1 MSPLVRSAAVS
12 NAELV
17 GLIPAAGRARRLGG
31 LPLSKEL
38 LPVGVRET
46 SSSAGAQAVSVRIAC
61 DALLEALA
69 AANVARAYVVLRD
82 EKLDLARY
90 LGAGEAF
97 GVPLAHLCLRDSAS
111 LPESLD
117 RAYPFVA
124 GSRVALG
131 FPDVQL
137 GPPDAIARVAD
148 RQRET
153 GADLVLGLFPAARPQ
168 TTDMVDVD
176 ETGRVRRVE
185 VRPAATSLR
194 LCWVVAVWGP
204 AFGEHLHGAVAAAP
218 RGGAELQIGE
228 VVAGAVTGG
237 LDVRAVEIPGG
248 WFHDVGSPADLAA
261 AWRR

>member
-1 MSPLVRSAAVS
+1 MST
-12 NAELV
+12 AELV
-17 GLIPAAGRARRLGG
+17 GLIPAAGRARRLAG

-38 LPVGVRET
+38 LPVGVREAPP
-46 SSSAGAQAVSVRIAC
+46 AGTGGAGVRIAC
-61 DALLEALA
+61 DSLLEALA
-69 AANVARAYVVLRD
+69 VAKAARAYVVLRD

-117 RAYPFVA
+117 RAHPFVA

-137 GPPDAIARVAD
+137 GPVDAIARVAD
-148 RQRET
+148 RQSET
-153 GADLVLGLFPAARPQ
+153 GADLVLGLFPTERPQ

-176 ETGRVRRVE
+176 DGGRVRRLE
-185 VRPAATSLR
+185 VRPARTALR

-204 AFGEHLHGAVAAAP
+204 AFGEHLHRTVAAAP
-218 RGGAELQIGE
+218 KGGAELQIGE
-228 VVAGAVTGG
+228 VVAGAVSGG

-248 WFHDVGSPADLAA
+248 WFRDVGSPADLAA